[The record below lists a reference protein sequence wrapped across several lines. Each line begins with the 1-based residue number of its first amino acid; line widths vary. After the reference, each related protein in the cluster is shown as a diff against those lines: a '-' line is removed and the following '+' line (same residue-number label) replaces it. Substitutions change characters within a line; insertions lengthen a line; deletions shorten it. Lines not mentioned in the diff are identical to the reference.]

1 MLKKIYKFLESSFFE
16 IVVIIILIFLN
27 YFFKK
32 INFKLE
38 KTEKDRLIYFYS
50 ILVGIYTT
58 TITLIGTTIISIT
71 KELLTKKTDKKIINF
86 LLFVILE
93 TLFFIILL
101 IKDDSVSEFYN
112 LLIFVILVATLISFV
127 KFIII
132 LSFMFKANMNAMVKE
147 IDNKDKYEDKI
158 IATLENIEK
167 KIK

>member
-16 IVVIIILIFLN
+16 IVLIIILIFLN

-101 IKDDSVSEFYN
+101 IKDDNVSEFYN

>member
-27 YFFKK
+27 HFFKK

-101 IKDDSVSEFYN
+101 IKDDNVSEFYN

>member
-101 IKDDSVSEFYN
+101 IKDDNVSEFYN

-132 LSFMFKANMNAMVKE
+132 LSFMFKANMNAMVIE

>member
-101 IKDDSVSEFYN
+101 IKDDNVSEFYN

>member
-16 IVVIIILIFLN
+16 IVLIIILIFLN
-27 YFFKK
+27 YLFKK

-101 IKDDSVSEFYN
+101 IKDDNVSEFYN